1 VPRPAARRPRPVA
14 SRILAA
20 AGAALSLAALAL
32 LGAAAPAGAAPAGAA
47 RAGVR
52 YIALGDSY
60 SSGLG
65 AGFMISSSGACA
77 RSTKAYSRLWDLAH
91 HPAAYRSVA
100 CAGATTT
107 TVISGQLPALS
118 AATTLVSITVG
129 GNDVGFATTIKTCV
143 LHPGARCPAAIKA
156 AQARVRTQLPGRL
169 NNVLRDI
176 TGAAPNARVVVL
188 GYPDLY
194 DASGFCLGLPAADRA
209 DLNQAAA
216 QLDAAIKAA
225 AGRAGD
231 TFADPRAAFA
241 GHGIC
246 DARPWLHAVSIM
258 YISQSFHPTA
268 AGQADGYL
276 PEFSRALAG

>member
-1 VPRPAARRPRPVA
+1 VPRPAARRPRV
-14 SRILAA
+14 IT
-20 AGAALSLAALAL
+20 AGLRSAALAAIGL
-32 LGAAAPAGAAPAGAA
+32 AVLALMGAAAPAGAAAA
-47 RAGVR
+47 RAGGVR
-52 YIALGDSY
+52 YVALGDSY

-65 AGFMISSSGACA
+65 AGFMISSSGACD

-100 CAGATTT
+100 CAGATTG
-107 TVISGQLPALS
+107 TVISSQLAALS

-129 GNDVGFATTIKTCV
+129 GNDAGFAATIKTCV
-143 LHPGARCPAAIKA
+143 LHPGRPCAAAIRA
-156 AQARVRTQLPGRL
+156 AEAKIRTQLPGRL

-176 TGAAPNARVVVL
+176 TGAAPHARVVVL

-194 DASGFCLGLPAADRA
+194 DASRLCLGLSSADRT
-209 DLNQAAA
+209 DLNQAAG

-231 TFADPRAAFA
+231 TFADPRPAFA
-241 GHGIC
+241 GHSIC
-246 DARPWLHAVSIM
+246 DTSSWLHAVSIM

-268 AGQADGYL
+268 TGQADGYL
-276 PEFSRALAG
+276 PAFSRALAS